1 MTATTTAVPATTAA
15 PTPFEPRR
23 GLTVGALGALAM
35 VLVLANGMYLAFLP
49 RELVVGVLD
58 LGTLSLLLIG
68 LVAGSRAAVHLPRPG
83 RVDIPTVPRDLA
95 VSALAG
101 LVTSLGAVV
110 VLLALDVTWDLRSAF
125 PNLSP
130 QLRDAL
136 AGEGGAGAALVSVGI
151 PSVIAA
157 LIGGGARLVDA
168 RIRRAIVIGV
178 EVTLGL
184 SMIELVARDLLGNFG
199 LSALHR
205 AMWVTNSGI
214 RPVPAAALFVV
225 ATALALVLGRRGPRT
240 RRFEAGEG
248 RTGRQRNLLALA
260 ALAAAVVLP
269 SFLGL
274 IVNELLVNVGI
285 FLLMALGLNIV
296 IGYAGMLNLGS
307 IAFFAVG
314 AYGMAVLT
322 SPTSPTFAPALSWW
336 VALPV
341 VVGLSALAG
350 LLIGAPV
357 IGLRGDYLAIVTL
370 GFSEIIRLLFLSDW
384 LGPFFGA
391 AQGIRSIPGIDVGVA
406 TLSGIDPRGMLYITI
421 AFVLIAVYVSKQ
433 LQDSRVGRAWA
444 ALREDESTAQAMGID
459 TQQSKLLAFVIGAI
473 LASFGGALFA
483 AKVGTVFPNSF
494 ALLVS
499 IIILVVVIVGGMGH
513 IPGVI
518 VGAVVLIGILGGPR
532 QPGLLQEFGEYKL
545 LIYGAVLIYMMLQR
559 PEGLVPSVRRTRELH
574 AEEFS
579 QDAWFDRKGR
589 FLDDDADTDTDAGT
603 GPTAGREA

>member
-1 MTATTTAVPATTAA
+1 MATTTTPEVAPALEA
-15 PTPFEPRR
+15 TPFEPRR
-23 GLTVGALGALAM
+23 GLTVGALGALALI
-35 VLVLANGMYLAFLP
+35 LVLTNGMYLTFLP

-58 LGTLSLLLIG
+58 LGTLALLLIG
-68 LVAGSRAAVHLPRPG
+68 LIVGSRAAVHLPRPG
-83 RVDIPTVPRDLA
+83 RVDIPTVPRDVV
-95 VSALAG
+95 VSLLAG
-101 LVTSLGAVV
+101 AVTSLGAVLV
-110 VLLALDVTWDLRSAF
+110 VLAIDAPWDLRSAF

-130 QLRDAL
+130 QLRTAL
-136 AGEGGAGAALVSVGI
+136 VGEAGLGGLLTSIAAPILLAAVLGGASRLLGRRVRRALVVGT
-151 PSVIAA
+151 
-157 LIGGGARLVDA
+157 
-168 RIRRAIVIGV
+168 

-184 SMIELVARDLLGNFG
+184 SMIELVARDLLGNVG
-199 LSALHR
+199 LAALHK

-214 RPVPAAALFVV
+214 RPLPAVALFAV
-225 ATALALVLGRRGPRT
+225 ATGLAFALGRRGPRE
-240 RRFEAGEG
+240 RRFHAAEA
-248 RTGRQRNLLALA
+248 RTTRQRTVLLVA
-260 ALAAAVVLP
+260 ALAAALILP
-269 SFLGL
+269 AFLGL

-285 FLLMALGLNIV
+285 FLLMALGLNVV

-336 VALPV
+336 VALPI

-384 LGPFFGA
+384 LGPYFGA
-391 AQGIRSIPGIDVGVA
+391 AQGIRSIPGIDVGFT

-421 AFVLIAVYVSKQ
+421 VFVLVAVYVSKQ

-589 FLDDDADTDTDAGT
+589 FIDDDADTDDGKA
-603 GPTAGREA
+603 

>member
-1 MTATTTAVPATTAA
+1 
-15 PTPFEPRR
+15 
-23 GLTVGALGALAM
+23 
-35 VLVLANGMYLAFLP
+35 
-49 RELVVGVLD
+49 
-58 LGTLSLLLIG
+58 
-68 LVAGSRAAVHLPRPG
+68 
-83 RVDIPTVPRDLA
+83 
-95 VSALAG
+95 
-101 LVTSLGAVV
+101 
-110 VLLALDVTWDLRSAF
+110 
-125 PNLSP
+125 
-130 QLRDAL
+130 
-136 AGEGGAGAALVSVGI
+136 
-151 PSVIAA
+151 
-157 LIGGGARLVDA
+157 
-168 RIRRAIVIGV
+168 
-178 EVTLGL
+178 
-184 SMIELVARDLLGNFG
+184 MIELIARDLLGNFG
-199 LSALHR
+199 LASLHR

-214 RPVPAAALFVV
+214 RPIPAAALFVV
-225 ATALALVLGRRGPRT
+225 ASAATFVLSRGGAKQ
-240 RRFEAGEG
+240 RRFEASES
-248 RTGRQRNLLALA
+248 RSGRQRLLIGVA
-260 ALAAAVVLP
+260 ALAAVAILP
-269 SFLGL
+269 AFLGL
-274 IVNELLVNVGI
+274 VINELLVNVGI

-322 SPTSPTFAPALSWW
+322 SPTSPTFNPSLSWW
-336 VALPV
+336 AALPI

-384 LGPFFGA
+384 LAPYFGA
-391 AQGIRSIPGIDVGVA
+391 AQGIRSIPGIDVGV
-406 TLSGIDPRGMLYITI
+406 TVITGIDPRAMFYIT
-421 AFVLIAVYVSKQ
+421 AVFVALAIYVSRQ
-433 LQDSRVGRAWA
+433 LQDSRVGRGWA

-513 IPGVI
+513 IPGVV
-518 VGAVVLIGILGGPR
+518 VGAIVLIGILGGPR

-559 PEGLVPSVRRTRELH
+559 PEGLVPSVRRSRELH

-589 FLDDDADTDTDAGT
+589 FIEDGAEATDDG
-603 GPTAGREA
+603 EA

>member
-1 MTATTTAVPATTAA
+1 MSVTETARTTEDA
-15 PTPFEPRR
+15 PFEPLR
-23 GLTVGALGALAM
+23 GVRVGGLAALAL
-35 VLVLANGMYLAFLP
+35 VLVLMNGMYLAFLP
-49 RELVVGVLD
+49 RELIVGVLD
-58 LGTLSLLLIG
+58 LGTLLLLLIG
-68 LVAGSRAAVHLPRPG
+68 LVAGARAATHLPRPG
-83 RVDIPTVPRDLA
+83 RVDVPTVPRDL
-95 VSALAG
+95 
-101 LVTSLGAVV
+101 VTSAIAGFVTALGAVV
-110 VLLALDVTWDLRSAF
+110 VLLALDASWDLRSAF

-130 QLRDAL
+130 QLRGAL
-136 AGEGGAGAALVSVGI
+136 AGDGGPFDALVSVGVPI
-151 PSVIAA
+151 SLMAI
-157 LIGGGARLVDA
+157 LGGASRLVDG
-168 RIRRAIVIGV
+168 RIRRAVVIGI

-199 LSALHR
+199 LTALHR
-205 AMWVTNSGI
+205 SMWVTNSGI
-214 RPVPAAALFVV
+214 RPAPAAILFLV
-225 ATALALVLGRRGPRT
+225 ATGLALALGRRGSRD
-240 RRFEAGEG
+240 RRFQESEPA
-248 RTGRQRNLLALA
+248 TKRQRNVRLLLG
-260 ALAAAVVLP
+260 LAAVVVLP
-269 SFLGL
+269 AFLGL
-274 IVNELLVNVGI
+274 IINELLVNVGI

-322 SPTSPTFAPALSWW
+322 SPTSPTFNPSLSWW
-336 VALPV
+336 AALPI

-384 LGPFFGA
+384 LAPYFGA
-391 AQGIRSIPGIDVGVA
+391 AQGIRSIPGIDVGV
-406 TLSGIDPRGMLYITI
+406 TVVSGIDPRAMFYIT
-421 AFVLIAVYVSKQ
+421 AVFVVLAIYVSRQ

-518 VGAVVLIGILGGPR
+518 VGAIVLIGILGGPR

-559 PEGLVPSVRRTRELH
+559 PEGLVPSVRRSRELH

-589 FLDDDADTDTDAGT
+589 FIEDGTEATDDG
-603 GPTAGREA
+603 EA

>member
-1 MTATTTAVPATTAA
+1 MTTTVTPSTATASDS
-15 PTPFEPRR
+15 PFEPMR
-23 GLTVGALGALAM
+23 GVTVGALAALALM
-35 VLVLANGMYLAFLP
+35 LVLMNGMYLTFLT
-49 RELVVGVLD
+49 RDLIVGVLD
-58 LGTLSLLLIG
+58 LGTLLLLLLG
-68 LVAGSRAAVHLPRPG
+68 LIAGSRGAAHLPRPG
-83 RVDIPTVPRDLA
+83 RTDIPTMPRD
-95 VSALAG
+95 VVTSAIAG
-101 LVTSLGAVV
+101 LVASLGAVV
-110 VLLALDVTWDLRSAF
+110 VVLALDATWNLRSAF

-136 AGEGGAGAALVSVGI
+136 VGDGGPLGALVSVGV
-151 PSVIAA
+151 PMVLAA
-157 LIGGGARLVDA
+157 VVGGASRLIGE
-168 RIRRAIVIGV
+168 RIRRAVVIGV

-199 LSALHR
+199 LAALHR

-214 RPVPAAALFVV
+214 RPVPAAVLLLVV
-225 ATALALVLGRRGPRT
+225 TAAALALGRRGPRE
-240 RRFEAGEG
+240 RRFREVESS
-248 RTGRQRNLLALA
+248 TGRQRNLRLLLGLA
-260 ALAAAVVLP
+260 AIIVLP
-269 SFLGL
+269 AFLGL

-322 SPTSPTFAPALSWW
+322 SPTSPTFDPALSWW
-336 VALPV
+336 AALPI
-341 VVGLSALAG
+341 VVGLAALAG

-384 LGPFFGA
+384 LAPYFGA
-391 AQGIRSIPGIDVGVA
+391 AQGIRSIPGIEVGVA
-406 TLSGIDPRGMLYITI
+406 TLSGIDPRGMLYITV
-421 AFVLIAVYVSKQ
+421 AFVLIAIYVSKQ

-518 VGAVVLIGILGGPR
+518 VGALVLIGILGGPR

-589 FLDDDADTDTDAGT
+589 FLDDGDGDGTDGDDG
-603 GPTAGREA
+603 EA